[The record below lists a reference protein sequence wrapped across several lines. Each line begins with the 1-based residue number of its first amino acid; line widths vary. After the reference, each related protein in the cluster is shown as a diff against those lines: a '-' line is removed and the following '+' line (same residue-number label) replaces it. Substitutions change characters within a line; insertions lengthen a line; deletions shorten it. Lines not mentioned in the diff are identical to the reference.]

1 MEMGSE
7 HYKQVVND
15 YIRLMSAGDWQG
27 VAKLYA
33 DDATV
38 EDPVGSEPVRGIEA
52 VTAFYKR
59 NTTNPMKLELAGP
72 IRVAGIE
79 TAFPFTVSVN
89 YQGTP
94 MHIHVID
101 VFKFNAEGKVV
112 SMRAYFGE
120 ENFVPA

>member
-1 MEMGSE
+1 MSNSQQ
-7 HYKQVVND
+7 YKQVVED

-59 NTTNPMKLELAGP
+59 NTSNPMKLELAGP

-89 YQGTP
+89 FKGTP
-94 MHIHVID
+94 MQIHVID
-101 VFKFNAEGKVV
+101 VFKFNAEGKIA